1 MTFQCASTLEFG
13 SEQVVIA
20 ICPGLLGNHLG
31 IAYSAHGKRH
41 LLHLAFHK
49 LLLND
54 PYPPPVGE
62 WAVKVIDL
70 PPIAASQLVA
80 LLMAIALN
88 KNGLPYGINLIA
100 GMGAINEK
108 GEYVPQSNSDGY
120 TCSSFIAELLRK
132 IAFPLVRLDSWTSN
146 NESILWG
153 EAVVCLLKAYGAPAE
168 HVASVEKNNSGLRL
182 RPEEVAAAAE
192 MPAVKRPATQD
203 MIKARAS
210 VLMKE
215 VQAICHLASPAPPS
229 MQPCID
235 AYASGLAAIAAKSNA
250 TPIGAVT
257 PLEGSVAPRLNR
269 HSAG

>member
-13 SEQVVIA
+13 SEQVAIA
-20 ICPGLLGNHLG
+20 VRPGLLGSHLG
-31 IAYSAHGKRH
+31 IAYSAHGKQY

-54 PYPPPVGE
+54 PYPQPVGE

-80 LLMAIALN
+80 LLMAIAPN

-100 GMGAINEK
+100 GMGAINEM

-132 IAFPLVRLDSWTSN
+132 IAFPLIRLESWATDSEN
-146 NESILWG
+146 ILWG
-153 EAVVCLLKAYGAPAE
+153 DAVICLLKAYGASAD
-168 HVASVEKNNSGLRL
+168 HVASVEKNNNGRRL

-203 MIKARAS
+203 MVRARAP
-210 VLMKE
+210 VLMTE
-215 VQAICHLASPAPPS
+215 VQAICNPAPLAPPN
-229 MQPCID
+229 MRPCID
-235 AYASGLAAIAAKSNA
+235 AYASGLAALGTS
-250 TPIGAVT
+250 PVV
-257 PLEGSVAPRLNR
+257 P
-269 HSAG
+269 

>member
-13 SEQVVIA
+13 SEQVAIA
-20 ICPGLLGNHLG
+20 VRPGLLGSHLG

-62 WAVKVIDL
+62 WAAKVIDL

-80 LLMAIALN
+80 LLMAIAPK

-100 GMGAINEK
+100 GMGAINEM

-132 IAFPLVRLDSWTSN
+132 IAFPLIRLDSWMSN

-153 EAVVCLLKAYGAPAE
+153 EAVVCLLKAYGVSAE
-168 HVASVEKNNSGLRL
+168 HVDLVEKNNNGLRL

-203 MIKARAS
+203 MIKARAP
-210 VLMKE
+210 VLMEE
-215 VQAICHLASPAPPS
+215 VRAICHPASHAPPS

-235 AYASGLAAIAAKSNA
+235 AYVSGLAAIAATSNT
-250 TPIGAVT
+250 TPIGAAA
-257 PLEGSVAPRLNR
+257 PLDGGAATDMKV
-269 HSAG
+269 